1 MSTTIRRDTT
11 IASTKK
17 KILRHLRP
25 ADGKHNAEPT
35 CDNCGLM
42 SIRNFINGTAH
53 RHCDLLGLFIPDEEM
68 FPSCDLHTW
77 LNRISLALSRNG
89 VKWEKGGEA

>member
-1 MSTTIRRDTT
+1 MTQQMPRAMRKRVRV
-11 IASTKK
+11 AEG
-17 KILRHLRP
+17 RHQ
-25 ADGKHNAEPT
+25 GEPT
-35 CDNCGLM
+35 CDNRGLM
-42 SIRNFINGTAH
+42 TIITSGSGTH

-89 VKWEKGGEA
+89 VKREKGGAA